1 MSWNSIIGQSRAKEI
16 LRRSIEQQRIAHAYL
31 LWGPRG
37 VGKDALAIEFAKV
50 LLCEKQGTAACDVC
64 PSCKKMLH
72 LQHPNVK
79 LIFALPAAK
88 SDKGGETGEGKLQPE
103 LREEIQ
109 SQVEQKAKNPYFHFN
124 IPKATQ
130 INIGTI
136 RDIKKESSLSAFE
149 KGRKIFIVCDA
160 EMMNDTS
167 GNSLLKVLE
176 EPLSDTVFLLTTS
189 RREKLLPTI
198 ISRCQSVR
206 CDILNDEEVE
216 HALAERES
224 VPAGQAKLIS
234 RLSGGDYSYALE
246 LFSEDVASQ
255 RADAVEFL
263 RSVLGGR
270 DLKLLEDIEERV
282 AENDRKAVEQL
293 LTLLLVWFRDAMMM
307 KEDGG
312 GGIINDDQRED
323 LNRFLA
329 RFSSSDFPATIIAV
343 ERGLEL
349 LRGNV
354 YLPLVLLSVSI
365 QLKRILLNAQKF

>member
-1 MSWNSIIGQSRAKEI
+1 MSWNSIIGQARAKEI
-16 LRRSIEQQRIAHAYL
+16 LRRSVEQQRIAHAYL

-50 LLCEKQGTAACDVC
+50 LLCEKQETAACDLC
-64 PSCKKMLH
+64 PSCRKMQH

-79 LIFALPAAK
+79 LIFALPASK
-88 SDKGGETGEGKLQPE
+88 SDKGGEAGEGKLQPE

-109 SQVEQKAKNPYFHFN
+109 SQMEQKAKNPYFHFD

-149 KGRKIFIVCDA
+149 KGKKIFILSDA
-160 EMMNDTS
+160 ETMNDTS
-167 GNSLLKVLE
+167 ANSLLKVLE

-216 HALAERES
+216 RALVERENI
-224 VPAGQAKLIS
+224 PADQAKLIS

-246 LFSEDVASQ
+246 LYSEDVASQ

-270 DLKLLEDIEERV
+270 NLKLLEDIEGRV

-307 KEDGG
+307 KEEAV
-312 GGIINDDQRED
+312 GGIINEDQRED

-329 RFSSSDFPATIIAV
+329 RFKSSDFVATIGIV

-365 QLKRILLNAQKF
+365 QLKRILLNAR